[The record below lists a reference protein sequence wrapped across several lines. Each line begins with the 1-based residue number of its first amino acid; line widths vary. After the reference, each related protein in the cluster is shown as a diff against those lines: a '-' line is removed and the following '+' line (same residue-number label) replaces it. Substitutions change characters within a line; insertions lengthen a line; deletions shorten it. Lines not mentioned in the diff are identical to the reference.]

1 MKAPNRSL
9 SSPVTGAAIPQ
20 ASGAGAGTDPAAA
33 GSGSV
38 TPAAR
43 ATQPASGPTQLTL
56 IKAHTKA
63 QILEQLRIPVAVIS
77 STIFP
82 SLAFLFF
89 VVPQQAVA
97 ENPVAALGAMAQLAM
112 FGVMSAFL
120 FGYGV
125 GVAEDRANPWTTYL
139 RTLPVGPVP
148 GTVARA
154 ATAMMFSFFA
164 LVPLFL
170 LGGFLTNA
178 LDAFTAGDLPWWRI
192 PASMAVFLL
201 CGLPFLTL
209 GLTVGYLCTSKVAI
223 AVTQVLFFPMAFAG
237 GMMLPP
243 MMFPGW
249 LNTLSLML
257 PSRAA
262 RDLSVEV
269 LTTTGL
275 HASTIPVII
284 AWTLILGALAVWANR
299 RDQGRRFR

>member
-1 MKAPNRSL
+1 MKTKDESL
-9 SSPVTGAAIPQ
+9 SSAGVAAAP
-20 ASGAGAGTDPAAA
+20 GTPTSSTMPAA
-33 GSGSV
+33 
-38 TPAAR
+38 PAA
-43 ATQPASGPTQLTL
+43 PAGGPTQLTL
-56 IKAHTKA
+56 VKAHTKA

-97 ENPVAALGAMAQLAM
+97 ENPIAALGAIAQLSM

-164 LVPLFL
+164 LVPLFA
-170 LGGFLTNA
+170 LGGFLTSA
-178 LDAFTAGDLPWWRI
+178 LDAFATGDLPWWRI
-192 PASMAVFLL
+192 PLSMAVFLL
-201 CGLPFLTL
+201 CGLPFLAL

-223 AVTQVLFFPMAFAG
+223 AVVQVLFFPMAFAG

-243 MMFPGW
+243 MMFPDW
-249 LNTLSLML
+249 LNILSLAL

-262 RDLSVEV
+262 RDLSVEA
-269 LTTTGL
+269 LTGTGM
-275 HASTIPVII
+275 HASSLAVIV
-284 AWTLILGALAVWANR
+284 AWTLVLGALAVWANR

>member
-1 MKAPNRSL
+1 MKAANRSM
-9 SSPVTGAAIPQ
+9 SSPATAPSTPPAPVAGSAPSAGPTTVPAPSAGAARP
-20 ASGAGAGTDPAAA
+20 GT
-33 GSGSV
+33 
-38 TPAAR
+38 
-43 ATQPASGPTQLTL
+43 GPSQFILM
-56 IKAHTKA
+56 KAHTKA

-89 VVPQQAVA
+89 VVPQEVVA
-97 ENPVAALGAMAQLAM
+97 SNPVAALGAMAQLAM

-139 RTLPVGPVP
+139 RTLPVGPIP

-201 CGLPFLTL
+201 CGLPFLAL

-269 LTTTGL
+269 LTGTGL
-275 HASTIPVII
+275 HGSTIVVIT
-284 AWTLILGALAVWANR
+284 AWTLILGAFAVWANR